1 MNSLSEHL
9 SKIRTD
15 YVLASLE
22 EESTGDDPI
31 VFFEKWFAEA
41 EAAAV
46 TEVNAMSLATADEN
60 GMPKVRIVL
69 LKGIEAQN
77 FVFYTNYK
85 SHKGKDIAANNRV
98 ALLFFWKELQRQVRI
113 EGIIEKVAPSISDAY
128 FQSRPYESKIGANAS
143 PQSAIIESRLVLE
156 KNIKALIQKYPNG
169 SFVPRPINWGGYNV
183 SPTKIEFWQGRASRL
198 HDRIVFEKTT
208 DHNWK
213 KYRIAP

>member
-1 MNSLSEHL
+1 MSALSEHL

-22 EESTGDDPI
+22 EENTGDNPI
-31 VFFEKWFAEA
+31 AFFEKWFTEADNAE
-41 EAAAV
+41 V

-60 GMPKVRIVL
+60 GMPSVRIVL
-69 LKGIEAQN
+69 LKGIEEQN
-77 FVFYTNYK
+77 FVFYSNYS

-113 EGIIEKVAPSISDAY
+113 EGIIEKASSATSDAY
-128 FQSRPYESKIGANAS
+128 FQSRPYESRIGANAS
-143 PQSAIIESRLVLE
+143 PQSSMIENRAVLE
-156 KNIKALIQKYPNG
+156 KNIKALLQKYPEG
-169 SFVPRPINWGGYNV
+169 SFVPRPNNWGGYCV
-183 SPTKIEFWQGRASRL
+183 KPSKIEFWQGRASRL

-208 DHNWK
+208 DNNWK